1 MAFVPS
7 SDSQRVLASGEPL
20 AALLKD
26 ATNLNFRVSVPT
38 SYTAVI
44 EAMGAGQVDVGWLA
58 TFAYVL
64 AHDRHGAE
72 VLLATIRM
80 GSKTYR
86 SQVVVRADSGIETI
100 DQLRGKR
107 FAFVEPASA
116 SGFIYPNA
124 LLANRGIDYRSFFSD
139 TTFAGGHDRVIIAV
153 YNRQVDGGA
162 TFGNSIET
170 GPPSDARTLLQATLP
185 DVMSVIKPIA
195 QTDPIPNDTV
205 SVRRG
210 LDSNLVQLIRE
221 GLLYVQGTAD
231 GQRALR
237 DLYNING
244 LAPAEDRDYD
254 SVRAAARVL
263 NLNLEEQIAP
273 PKPKT

>member
-1 MAFVPS
+1 
-7 SDSQRVLASGEPL
+7 
-20 AALLKD
+20 
-26 ATNLNFRVSVPT
+26 
-38 SYTAVI
+38 
-44 EAMGAGQVDVGWLA
+44 
-58 TFAYVL
+58 
-64 AHDRHGAE
+64 
-72 VLLATIRM
+72 
-80 GSKTYR
+80 
-86 SQVVVRADSGIETI
+86 
-100 DQLRGKR
+100 
-107 FAFVEPASA
+107 
-116 SGFIYPNA
+116 
-124 LLANRGIDYRSFFSD
+124 
-139 TTFAGGHDRVIIAV
+139 
-153 YNRQVDGGA
+153 VDGGA

-170 GPPSDARTLLQATLP
+170 GPPSDARTLLTSTLP
-185 DVMSVIKPIA
+185 DVMQVIRPIA

-210 LDSNLVQLIRE
+210 LEDSVTQLIRS

-231 GQRALR
+231 GQRVLR